1 MEYKVTSGIFTCRLI
16 CAKINYFM
24 KKSWVH
30 YNKNN
35 LIIGGTSDSQ
45 KCIDLDTAQKFFLYV
60 WDNVVTI
67 HPSIPGKY
75 NFRIN
80 NNYSVTFSRCPSIIY
95 CIKILLGKFGIS
107 SYEVF
112 VNNIF
117 DEYDKQI
124 LFRICFLNNLVE
136 DNLLNNDIMHV
147 ILYKVF
153 FDQIKN

>member
-1 MEYKVTSGIFTCRLI
+1 MEYKVTSGILTYRLI

-30 YNKNN
+30 YNKDN
-35 LIIGGTSDSQ
+35 LIIWGTNDSDSQ
-45 KCIDLDTAQKFFLYV
+45 KCINLDTTQKFFLYV

-67 HPSIPGKY
+67 QPSIPGKY

-95 CIKILLGKFGIS
+95 CIKILLGKIGIS

-124 LFRICFLNNLVE
+124 LFRIFFLINLVE
-136 DNLLNNDIMHV
+136 DNLLNKDTMYV
-147 ILYKVF
+147 ILDKVF
-153 FDQIKN
+153 F